1 MQSLPVLIL
10 RLVTLKVGPEAFPAR
25 KEALWL
31 LVCLYLGLNVA
42 INAWVDR
49 WREGLGSASLGLVF
63 TAVALWLL
71 LRWRGFEARFVQTFT
86 ASLGATL
93 FFTLALAPISIQA
106 MEMLQQNVQ
115 PSMLTGLVSLL
126 FLGWSFSVDAHI
138 LRKALEIGRTAS
150 LLLVALLYL
159 SLSIVSTVLF
169 GPVA

>member
-1 MQSLPVLIL
+1 MSALPVLIL

-25 KEALWL
+25 KDWLWL
-31 LVCLYLGLNVA
+31 LVSLYLALNLA

-63 TAVALWLL
+63 TALVLWAL
-71 LRWRGFEARFVQTFT
+71 LRWRGHEGRFVQTFI
-86 ASLGATL
+86 ASMGATL

-106 MEMLQQNVQ
+106 MEMLQQNIQ

-138 LRKALEIGRTAS
+138 LRKALEIGRMTS
-150 LLLVALLYL
+150 LALVAVLYL
-159 SLSIVSTVLF
+159 TLSIVSTLLF